1 MATAKASATYIRMS
15 PRKVKIVLDLIRN
28 QPTEKALAI
37 LKFTPNAAAETVLKV
52 LKSAVANAE
61 TNHNMDP
68 EELYVSECSV
78 GQAPTL
84 KRVQARAR
92 GRSDRLL
99 KRSCHIYLTVA
110 DGDDE

>member
-37 LKFTPNAAAETVLKV
+37 LKFTPNAAAEPVLKV
-52 LKSAVANAE
+52 LKSAIANAE
-61 TNHNMDP
+61 VNHNMDP
-68 EELYVSECSV
+68 EGLYVSAAAV

-84 KRVQARAR
+84 KRIQPRAR

-99 KRSCHIYLTVA
+99 KRSSHIYLTVA
-110 DGDDE
+110 DGE

>member
-37 LKFTPNAAAETVLKV
+37 LKFTPNAAAEPVLKV
-52 LKSAVANAE
+52 LKSAIANAE
-61 TNHNMDP
+61 VNHNMDP
-68 EELYVSECSV
+68 EELYVSEAAV

-84 KRVQARAR
+84 KRIMPRAR

-99 KRSCHIYLTVA
+99 KRSSHIYLTVA
-110 DGDDE
+110 DGE